1 MRACISVL
9 GVVYLKYLRAVNLCI
24 LLCIYYQTFRRRGAA
39 SVKQLQLQ
47 LQQSQQLADNYR
59 EQCIS
64 MEEELCKLR
73 EETGASKDLFKQRTD
88 KMTKRLGLMNSR
100 YETLEKRRSL
110 EIEGYKNDI
119 KLLRQR
125 LKDVERQLYKVFVH
139 CCHIYECV
147 LSMYNVPMPKS
158 PAWWLNGKSI

>member
-1 MRACISVL
+1 M
-9 GVVYLKYLRAVNLCI
+9 
-24 LLCIYYQTFRRRGAA
+24 
-39 SVKQLQLQ
+39 KQLQLQ

-59 EQCIS
+59 EQCIT

-73 EETGASKDLFKQRTD
+73 EETGASKDLFQQRTE

-100 YETLEKRRSL
+100 YDALEKRRAL

-125 LKDVERQLYKVFVH
+125 LKEVERQLFKVELVNTP
-139 CCHIYECV
+139 
-147 LSMYNVPMPKS
+147 YNYY
-158 PAWWLNGKSI
+158 A